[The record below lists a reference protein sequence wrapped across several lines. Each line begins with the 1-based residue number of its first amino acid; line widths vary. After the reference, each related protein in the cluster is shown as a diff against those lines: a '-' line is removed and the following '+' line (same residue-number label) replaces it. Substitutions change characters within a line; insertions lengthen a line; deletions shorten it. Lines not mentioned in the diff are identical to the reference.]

1 MRLIS
6 GDFDQVVALAEL
18 FASFVQDYS
27 VLVQVFGLPDNWVG
41 SLWPSRSSA
50 SIAQPAARLALMH
63 CVEALL
69 CHTLTAH
76 TWL

>member
-6 GDFDQVVALAEL
+6 RDLDQVVALAEL

-27 VLVQVFGLPDNWVG
+27 IFIQVFGLPDDWVG
-41 SLWPSRSSA
+41 TLWPSGRSTP
-50 SIAQPAARLALMH
+50 IAQPAARLALMH

-69 CHTLTAH
+69 SHTLTAH